1 MSNDNTRVCEYV
13 EYPGVYPKLMISF
26 YLPIPNDFQII
37 FQTLVVKIF
46 VSLKFA

>member
-1 MSNDNTRVCEYV
+1 MSNDNTRACEYA
-13 EYPGVYPKLMISF
+13 EYQGVYPKLMISF

-37 FQTLVVKIF
+37 FQKLVVKIF